1 MYMYLQPLCNSTIMC
16 TFFLYISMLQYTCM
30 LYVNATIQCMTY
42 SHTCSHALMNVGQ
55 IARNM
60 NDIER
65 RCRFTV
71 ALVYQ

>member
-1 MYMYLQPLCNSTIMC
+1 MRESVHVLTTTVYYYVYI
-16 TFFLYISMLQYTCM
+16 FLYISMLQYI

-60 NDIER
+60 NDIEW